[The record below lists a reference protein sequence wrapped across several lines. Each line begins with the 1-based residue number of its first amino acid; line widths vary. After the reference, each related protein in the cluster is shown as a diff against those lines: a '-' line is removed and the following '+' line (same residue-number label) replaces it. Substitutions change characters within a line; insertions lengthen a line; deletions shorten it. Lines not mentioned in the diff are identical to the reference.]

1 MDCSFSKKK
10 NDSIWMC
17 EKCEEDEIEEMDS
30 SDSKSDARD
39 M

>member
-1 MDCSFSKKK
+1 MDYSFSKKK

-17 EKCEEDEIEEMDS
+17 EKCEDEIEEMDS